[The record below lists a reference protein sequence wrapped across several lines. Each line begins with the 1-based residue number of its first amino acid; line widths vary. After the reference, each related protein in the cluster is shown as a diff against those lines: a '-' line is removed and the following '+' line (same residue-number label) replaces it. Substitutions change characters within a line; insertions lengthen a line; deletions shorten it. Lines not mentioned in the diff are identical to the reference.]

1 MAKITVT
8 AHDHAAVY
16 QRIPAFARVIYQQSF
31 VNDDGDSVAAGDIN
45 GAYFVQVAVTY
56 AGGVTSIPQLTGAS
70 ALDSTIQTV
79 TGHVMSTCTLALYDA
94 KGAFIDTVFTNIRIP
109 ATPTTTS
116 WAALKVV
123 SDTARL
129 SSRSDYVTVEQLNRY
144 VAAVLAIEDYPR
156 NVSDLDDVALTDVT
170 TGDLLVYDSVSGE
183 WKNEPFQSKVG
194 AALEFDSTK
203 NHHVNTGVR
212 WLPNTDYFSCFYE
225 AWVWVQDSGNAAY
238 VFSDGYGG
246 AHNLLFG
253 VSVSGGRVSLSGNFN
268 NGTNANTYGSFRTFG
283 VEEWHHIAVAYSE
296 TENAVICYLDGVPSG
311 IITYVGSARNTLS
324 NAGTGICFVGGS
336 DHLNFKG
343 RIKAVR
349 GFEFQTGEIP
359 VPFAQSPVVGPAINK
374 VFRPEKVFRGS
385 LISQN
390 KIVEPTLLLDFST
403 PTKGTIPDL
412 GGKNHGKRSCNIG
425 ELTHDLGNFEGR
437 GVFNDSESNY
447 AEENLPQWV
456 RADFEQPEY
465 SGTAPGTIPAGA
477 ILYDDFRRQDV
488 TLAWSTSYNITPGAA
503 RTGQT
508 PTLSVGDV
516 GILNECLFDASG
528 TLQSIT
534 WECSAAN
541 QDVTLARPAVHAY
554 SSASEIFGL
563 LARFTDANNYLW
575 AYCASGNW
583 NVVKRVAGTNTT
595 IASGSLGALASY
607 TTIRLVANGDNGF
620 FYVNGT
626 QLGGTLN
633 IASTGSGTK
642 AGINSYGSA
651 LTRYDSILVVAP

>member
-1 MAKITVT
+1 MQTAIPYQGSSATLELRIFAASQFITSDGKLVP
-8 AHDHAAVY
+8 ASPLVY
-16 QRIPAFARVIYQQSF
+16 KSYTCTI
-31 VNDDGDSVAAGDIN
+31 AAGI
-45 GAYFVQVAVTY
+45 VTIPV
-56 AGGVTSIPQLTGAS
+56 VT
-70 ALDSTIQTV
+70 LDSTTD
-79 TGHVMSTCTLALYDA
+79 STTNPNARYSLAALYET
-94 KGAFIDTVFTNIRIP
+94 GS
-109 ATPTTTS
+109 ATPVAVVLDNFSVSHAYATTTWQTLTNQRNGGTTRRTDGVYS
-116 WAALKVV
+116 IFQTDSAIAAYGYSKAQIDARVLEDIADVN
-123 SDTARL
+123 TA
-129 SSRSDYVTVEQLNRY
+129 SK
-144 VAAVLAIEDYPR
+144 A
-156 NVSDLDDVALTDVT
+156 
-170 TGDLLVYDSVSGE
+170 TGDVLVWDGSE
-183 WKNEPFQSKVG
+183 WVAG
-194 AALEFDSTK
+194 AGATAIWCLEFDDTK

-253 VSVSGGRVSLSGNFN
+253 VSVSGGRVSLGGNFN
-268 NGTNANTYGSFRTFG
+268 NGTNANTYGSFRSFA

-296 TENAVICYLDGVPSG
+296 TENRVICYIDGVPSG

-349 GFEFQTGEIP
+349 GFEFPTGEIP
-359 VPFAQSPVVGPAINK
+359 VPFAWSPVVGPAINK

-385 LISQN
+385 LLSDGR
-390 KIVEPTLLLDFST
+390 IVEPTLLLDFSS

-456 RADFEQPEY
+456 RADFEQPDY

-488 TLAWSTSYNITPGAA
+488 TFTWSTTYNITPGAA

-508 PTLSVGDV
+508 PALSVGDV
-516 GILNECLFDASG
+516 GILNECLFDACG
-528 TLQSIT
+528 TLQTIL

-541 QDVTLARPAVHAY
+541 QDVTLTRPAVHAY
-554 SSASEIFGL
+554 SQAGETFGL
-563 LARFTDANNYLW
+563 LARYTDANNYLW
-575 AYCASGNW
+575 AYCSGGNW

-595 IASGSLGALASY
+595 IASGALGGLASY
-607 TTIRLVANGDNGF
+607 TSIRLVANGDNGY
-620 FYVNGT
+620 FYVNAT

-642 AGINSYGSA
+642 AGIYSYGSA